1 MSRSIEP
8 TMNMSALFAPRDERL
23 ETRLDRGVN
32 LRLVDRNLFQAFSGA
47 SLLMQDV
54 PQTMPALSPGSGL
67 LSSAWRLVLRVFEQG
82 RAVLQGSQAPGFSP
96 ATIEED
102 LSRFMENLPSGKVRC
117 EISVTGHR
125 RELKPEVQEQ
135 IKSIGREALANAL
148 RHSGATCIE
157 AEIEYS
163 ARRFRFVVRDNGCGI
178 DPEVARPGQNT
189 RWGLLGMRERAES
202 IGAKLTIWSKPGA
215 GTEVEVSVPSPCLTN
230 ASA

>member
-8 TMNMSALFAPRDERL
+8 TMNMSALFAQRDERL
-23 ETRLDRGVN
+23 NRGAN
-32 LRLVDRNLFQAFSGA
+32 SRPVDRNLFQGFSGA
-47 SLLMQDV
+47 QMLLQDV
-54 PQTMPALSPGSGL
+54 AQTMPAPSPESGL
-67 LSSAWRLVLRVFEQG
+67 LSSAWRLVLRVFEEG
-82 RAVLQGSQAPGFSP
+82 HAVLQGSQAPGFSP

-102 LSRFMENLPSGKVRC
+102 LSRFMENIPSGKVRC

-125 RELKPEVQEQ
+125 RELKPEVEEQ
-135 IKSIGREALANAL
+135 IKLIGREAFANAL
-148 RHSGATCIE
+148 SHSGATCIE

-178 DPEVARPGQNT
+178 DPEVARQGKDA

-215 GTEVEVSVPSPCLTN
+215 GTEVEVSVPSPSLTN